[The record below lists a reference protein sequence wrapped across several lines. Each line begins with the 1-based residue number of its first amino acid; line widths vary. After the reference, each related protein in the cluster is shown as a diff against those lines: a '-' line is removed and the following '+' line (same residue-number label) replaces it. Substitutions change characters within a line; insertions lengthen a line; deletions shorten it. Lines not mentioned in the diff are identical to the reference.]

1 MTVQLSSSA
10 IHKNRPFSYSRLIV
24 RLLIA
29 FPGFGRHQM
38 RVPEQIKKCVGFIG
52 FKPREGSRELFI
64 GTVLFLGNATT
75 GRCMITARHVIDVF
89 KKNLADYVWLRVN
102 AKAGGCEWVSTDL
115 NNWICSED
123 PSLDVAVHFGCLND
137 QADHMILDRQLA
149 LMPDIAK
156 ALSVGVGDE
165 IFITGLFANYTG
177 GVRNAPI
184 VRVGNLAAYPE
195 ERIRVRLEERL
206 QERYVEIDAYLIE
219 ARSIG
224 GLSGSPVFYHSHGS
238 HKGVYRPS
246 FPDVLSPFT
255 PIEEQSFYLMG
266 IVKGHYD
273 QDRDDIEK
281 VNTGIAY
288 VTPIGK
294 ILDFIDAEQSKR

>member
-1 MTVQLSSSA
+1 
-10 IHKNRPFSYSRLIV
+10 
-24 RLLIA
+24 
-29 FPGFGRHQM
+29 M
-38 RVPEQIKKCVGFIG
+38 RVPDQIKKCVAFVGC
-52 FKPREGSRELFI
+52 KPIEGSRELFI
-64 GTVLFLGNATT
+64 GTVLFLGDDTT
-75 GRCMITARHVIDVF
+75 CRCMITARHVIDVF

-102 AKAGGCEWVSTDL
+102 ATAGGCEWVRTDL
-115 NNWICSED
+115 NNWISSED
-123 PSLDVAVHFGCLND
+123 PSLDVAINFGCLND

-149 LMPDIAK
+149 LTPDIAK
-156 ALSVGVGDE
+156 ELSVGVGDE
-165 IFITGLFANYTG
+165 IFIAGLFGNYAG

-206 QERYVEIDAYLIE
+206 QERYVEMDAYLIE

-238 HKGVYRPS
+238 PFGILRP
-246 FPDVLSPFT
+246 FAREMLSPLAD
-255 PIEEQSFYLMG
+255 QSFYLMG

-294 ILDFIDAEQSKR
+294 ILNFIDAEQSKR